1 MKTRILLCFIVCLK
15 FVLAE
20 NVLNVAINANVG
32 PMNPHAYSPNA
43 MFAQNMIY
51 EGLVKFSDDGQILPS
66 IASSWTV
73 SKDGKIYTFIIN
85 DAIKFSNG
93 EDCDAYAVEKNFL
106 AILKNRKRHAW
117 VELANLIES
126 VRAISPS
133 VFELRLKSPYLP
145 TLYELSLIRPFRFVA
160 PSSIPND
167 FDTLNTN
174 PKPIGTGPFVL
185 KESSLGVYDVFVKN
199 PFYRKKVFFDK
210 IVAKIIPEPTTR
222 LLAIKVGDVDLIYGE
237 DLLSIEMI
245 REAQKSKKL
254 QGLVGDP
261 IYTTSIVLN
270 STHPVLKEKSVREA
284 IAYAID
290 KKSIVDSVY
299 YGMQGVANSI
309 FSPQMP
315 FCDLLDKKSLIFDL
329 QTSRAKLAQY
339 QGKDTSELEFI
350 LDYIGNNPT
359 QKAMAEIIQA
369 QLGRVGI
376 NIVLRANELTIFQK
390 RQNSGAF
397 ELIFSDTWGS
407 PYEPFTLLGAMRTAT
422 HHVDYQAQMGLPN
435 KGEIDEQ
442 ISNLLTTTSIGR
454 DLSKRIYQVLE
465 TIEESFVYIPLT
477 YQLNR
482 AVASKSLKGVKM
494 GIKAYEIPFEDF
506 YRD

>member
-1 MKTRILLCFIVCLK
+1 MKAKVLLCLIICLRFIS
-15 FVLAE
+15 AE
-20 NVLNVAINANVG
+20 SVLNIAINANVG

-51 EGLVKFSDDGQILPS
+51 EGLVKFSEDGQILPS
-66 IASSWTV
+66 IASSWTI
-73 SKDGKIYTFIIN
+73 SKDGKTYTFTIN
-85 DAIKFSNG
+85 DTIKFSNG
-93 EDCDAYAVEKNFL
+93 EVCDAYAVEKNFL

-126 VRAISPS
+126 VKAISPS

-160 PSSIPND
+160 PSSIPSD

-185 KESSLGVYDVFVKN
+185 KESSLGVYDIFVKN
-199 PFYRKKVFFDK
+199 PFYRKKIFFDK
-210 IVAKIIPEPTTR
+210 IVAKVIPEPTTR
-222 LLAIKVGDVDLIYGE
+222 ILAIKVGDVDLIYGE

-245 REAQKSKKL
+245 REAQRSKKL
-254 QGLVGDP
+254 QGLIGDP

-270 STHPVLKEKSVREA
+270 SSHPILKEKNVREA

-299 YGMQGVANSI
+299 YGMQSVANSL

-315 FCDLLDKKSLIFDL
+315 FCGFFEKKSSIFDL
-329 QTSRAKLAQY
+329 ERAKAKLSQY
-339 QGKDTSELEFI
+339 QGNPSDLKFI
-350 LDYIGNNPT
+350 LDYVGNNPT

-369 QLGRVGI
+369 QLKKIGI
-376 NIVLRANELTIFQK
+376 DVMLRANEHTIFQK
-390 RQNSGAF
+390 KQNSGAF
-397 ELIFSDTWGS
+397 EMIFSDTWGS
-407 PYEPFTLLGAMRTAT
+407 PYEPLTILGAMRAAT
-422 HHVDYQAQMGLPN
+422 HHVDYQAQVGLPN
-435 KGEIDEQ
+435 KSEIDKQ
-442 ISNLLTTTSIGR
+442 ISSLLTMTSSKQN
-454 DLSKRIYQVLE
+454 LSEKIYQVLE
-465 TIEESFVYIPLT
+465 SIEESFIYIPIT

-482 AVASKSLKGVKM
+482 AIASKSLKGIKM

-506 YRD
+506 YKD